1 MVKKVFSIII
11 PTVADSRPTLQSLPS
26 EDDLISMGG
35 ELIVVRDRWRNASRA
50 RNIGAAVARGTV
62 FCFIDDDAAF
72 NFSELYDYI
81 KKIMDNPNVFYWADA
96 PHILIVSSEVFFRAG
111 GYDERHPVRGAEP
124 VEIRERLKSMG
135 YELRML
141 DISLKHLRDTWDRE
155 HALAANKS
163 LTWTYI
169 TYHYLPLRK
178 VLWRKHPIELAR
190 RWLWALEWV
199 LVRSHMRRSI
209 LYR

>member
-1 MVKKVFSIII
+1 MGKKVFSIII
-11 PTVADSRPTLQSLPS
+11 PTVVNSPPTLQSLPS
-26 EDDLISMGG
+26 EEDLILLGG
-35 ELIVVRDRWRNASRA
+35 ESIVVRDRWRNASRA
-50 RNIGAAVARGTV
+50 RNIGAAVARGTI

-111 GYDERHPVRGAEP
+111 GYDERHPVRGAEA
-124 VEIRERLKSMG
+124 VEIRERLKGMG

-199 LVRSHMRRSI
+199 LMRRHMRRSI

>member
-1 MVKKVFSIII
+1 MDNPMFSIII
-11 PTVADSRPTLQSLPS
+11 PTVVDFPPTLQSLPRWV
-26 EDDLISMGG
+26 DLLSMGG

-50 RNIGAAVARGTV
+50 RNIGAAVARGSV

-81 KKIMDNPNVFYWADA
+81 KKSLDSPPY
-96 PHILIVSSEVFFRAG
+96 FRAG
-111 GYDERHPVRGAEP
+111 GYDERHPLRGAEA
-124 VEIRERLKSMG
+124 VEIRERLKSLG

-141 DISLKHLRDTWDRE
+141 DISLKHLRDTWDRK
-155 HALAANKS
+155 HALAANKG

-178 VLWRKHPIELAR
+178 VLWRKHPVELAR
-190 RWLWALEWV
+190 RWLWALEGM
-199 LVRSHMRRSI
+199 LVRRYMKRSI
-209 LYR
+209 FYR

>member
-11 PTVADSRPTLQSLPS
+11 PTVADSPPTLQSLPS

-81 KKIMDNPNVFYWADA
+81 KKSMDNPNVFYWADA
-96 PHILIVSSEVFFRAG
+96 PHILIVSNEVFFRAG
-111 GYDERHPVRGAEP
+111 GYDERHPVRGAEA

-135 YELRML
+135 YELRMP
-141 DISLKHLRDTWDRE
+141 DISLKHLRDTWDRK

-190 RWLWALEWV
+190 RWLWALEWAFI
-199 LVRSHMRRSI
+199 RSFKRRSI
-209 LYR
+209 LSR